1 MHHHSRLTIVT
12 FVVAASFSTLAHAEQ
27 SAAFTQCLELLNR
40 NQVAQAEAP
49 CKQAASDSGVD
60 GKVAYGDFL
69 FAKGDPSAAS
79 KVYDSVL
86 TYADRAKLT
95 PSELNALRH
104 RALLG
109 FYTGGVVADIDAR
122 DVLKVDP
129 DDVEILRAGA
139 ELAKKPEVRLD
150 YSEKLVA
157 MDSNSFEYRILHA
170 YALMGVNEGDK
181 ALAAADAAL
190 KLDPASPMAMT
201 ARGFAYTTKGDLAK
215 SEKEFAAV
223 TRKAPNEPDAW
234 VNHATVL
241 MKLKRFDD
249 AIESAT
255 KALAVSPNYPAALIE
270 RARSYL
276 FLGNPEAA
284 LADLANNKS
293 LQDGFTVA
301 GMKNTAETMIKTR
314 NAITPESV
322 AAMERD
328 RSILLSGYASWMND
342 TCGFFTVPSSPQEEP
357 DNEGLN
363 SYRACVRNWAN
374 SDNESETRNAVGH
387 EALMAAQRIGETG
400 KWVDEAERLSCA
412 KMVKKAKCIDDAL
425 HARAKAA
432 LEVFDGPKVIVG
444 EARFAELSRDIASY
458 NSSVKI
464 NNAAN
469 KTAGFLQAV
478 ADALAEQ

>member
-12 FVVAASFSTLAHAEQ
+12 FVVAASFSTCAHAER
-27 SAAFTQCLELLNR
+27 SAAFTQCLELLNQG
-40 NQVAQAEAP
+40 QVAQAEAP
-49 CKQAASDSGVD
+49 CKQAAADSGID

-69 FAKGDPSAAS
+69 FAKGDASSAR

-86 TYADRAKLT
+86 TYADRTKLT

-104 RALLG
+104 RALFG

-122 DVLKVDP
+122 DVLKVNP
-129 DDVEILRAGA
+129 NDVEILRAGA
-139 ELAKKPEVRLD
+139 EMAKEPEVRLEF
-150 YSEKLVA
+150 SEKLVA
-157 MDSNSFEYRILHA
+157 LDAESLEYRILHA
-170 YALMGVNEGDK
+170 YALMAVNEGDK

-190 KLDPASPMAMT
+190 KLDPASPIAMT
-201 ARGFAYTTKGDLAK
+201 ARGFAFATKGDFAR
-215 SEKEFAAV
+215 SEKEFASI
-223 TRKAPNEPDAW
+223 TRKAPNEPEAW
-234 VNHATVL
+234 VNHATALV
-241 MKLKRFDD
+241 KLNRFDD

-255 KALAVSPNYPAALIE
+255 KALGVSPNYPSALIV

-293 LQDGFTVA
+293 LEDGFTVG

-314 NAITPESV
+314 NAITAQSV

-328 RSILLSGYASWMND
+328 RSILLSGYSSWMND

-357 DNEGLN
+357 DNEGLS

-374 SDNESETRNAVGH
+374 SDNDSETRNAIGH
-387 EALMAAQRIGETG
+387 DALMAAQRIGETG
-400 KWVDEAERLSCA
+400 KWVDEAERMSCA
-412 KMVKKAKCIDDAL
+412 KMAKKARCIDDAL

-432 LEVFDGPKVIVG
+432 LEVFDAPKVIVG